1 MAASKND
8 YPVYRLTLSR
18 KSKFGGALKKLVVL
32 NVLSLLIFSSLF
44 APLIQ
49 FNILNSRPLDGLFEA
64 MAAEQSF
71 DDESPQTD
79 KEIVIIREVCGISG
93 SVEVTFAWKEIDN

>member
-18 KSKFGGALKKLVVL
+18 KSRLARTFKNLAVL

-49 FNILNSRPLDGLFEA
+49 FNILNSRPLDRLFET

-71 DDESPQTD
+71 GDESPIY
-79 KEIVIIREVCGISG
+79 KSEFEKYGVALIKKNLSEA
-93 SVEVTFAWKEIDN
+93 EFFYK